1 MKADTRVKG
10 VATLASAGLLVSA
23 VVPFLFYGIVEP
35 SSRSNT
41 FLFTT
46 WLSTGQVII
55 LFAALIYTAIE
66 DGHPGSVIPVNSAT
80 VVVAFLYNVVA
91 ALTMLLFTL
100 VLLPHRSS
108 TPRTYYVVCV
118 SELGIAGAYAI
129 LLQLVAIAHRIG
141 HSEATER
148 RTTVNGLI
156 RKCEVISSVAASNGW
171 TLDVKRCSELIR
183 FSEGI
188 RRDSALSAEVDCLLS
203 QLDTLARTPSLDAS
217 LADAKKLISNIETL
231 AARQQ

>member
-1 MKADTRVKG
+1 MKADTRIKG
-10 VATLASAGLLVSA
+10 VAILASAGVLLAA
-23 VVPFLFYGIVEP
+23 VVLFLFYGIVEP
-35 SSRSNT
+35 SSRSCT

-55 LFAALIYTAIE
+55 LFSALIYAAIK

-80 VVVAFLYNVVA
+80 VVVAFLYNA
-91 ALTMLLFTL
+91 AATLTMLLFTL
-100 VLLPHRSS
+100 VLLPHHSS
-108 TPRTYYVVCV
+108 TPRTYYVVCIAEV
-118 SELGIAGAYAI
+118 GICGACAI

-148 RTTVNGLI
+148 RATINHLV
-156 RKCEVISSVAASNGW
+156 RKCEIISSVAASNGW

-188 RRDSALSAEVDCLLS
+188 RRDSALSAEVDRLLS
-203 QLDTLARTPSLDAS
+203 QLDTLAHIPSLDAS

-231 AARQQ
+231 AAR

>member
-10 VATLASAGLLVSA
+10 VAILASAGLLLSA

-55 LFAALIYTAIE
+55 LFSALVYTAIK

-80 VVVAFLYNVVA
+80 VVVAFLYNVA
-91 ALTMLLFTL
+91 ATLTILLFTL

-108 TPRTYYVVCV
+108 TPRTYYVVCIA
-118 SELGIAGAYAI
+118 ELGIAGAYAI

-141 HSEATER
+141 HSEPAER
-148 RTTVNGLI
+148 RTTVNGLV
-156 RKCEVISSVAASNGW
+156 RKCEIISSIAASNGW

-183 FSEGI
+183 FSEGL
-188 RRDSALSAEVDCLLS
+188 RRDPALSTEVDRLLS
-203 QLDTLARTPSLDAS
+203 QLEALTQAPSLDAS
-217 LADAKKLISNIETL
+217 LADAKKLICNIETL
-231 AARQQ
+231 ATRQQ